1 MSEPTPTVVHSMG
14 EAAAAAVRLI
24 ERCVDHAVTE
34 LQAAEVNATRTE
46 QRQELTAAWRELLMQ
61 RPAWS
66 KRFPQILKASFD
78 TGARGEEAAADAP
91 APIKARETLTLV
103 DDTEI
108 SRGIEASRLTQQLVA
123 SLDRPLAELD
133 ALMSSALGLTV
144 VRPEKNPLRP
154 EIYAQALR
162 KVIDEVKPD
171 PACSALWVRHM
182 TQPLTEELA
191 QLYRDQA
198 QRLTQAHVQA
208 AGYRV
213 VGTPSRERPAP
224 APKSPLV
231 PAAQDGIAQP
241 PGHRPQD
248 RPQPSSMAAPL
259 RAAAFPVPQLQQFL
273 ARDNAAAGQ
282 PPEHGYYVQAER
294 ELRALQARN
303 QEAQAHDAR
312 AAQEHAHLPA
322 VERPQRRVAT
332 DSPLPQETWG
342 ALATPQ
348 ARSLVRTRLKTEVRE
363 VGQAFGL
370 EIVRA
375 LVDLVAQDPRL
386 LAPVREAI
394 VGLEP
399 SLLRLAMVAP
409 RFFSDE
415 AHPGRLLVERVAE
428 RSFRYNDEFC
438 AEFERFFQPV
448 AEGFRRLNDN
458 AALKDKEPFLALLE
472 GLQSSWKAQDAV
484 EDLQEREVVAAVQRA
499 ERRQLEANRI
509 AGELK
514 QRDDL
519 AGVPASVQ
527 EFVLSVWALVI
538 AHARLAAGGREIDPG
553 GYLAVVADLLWSVK
567 PALALKDPARAFVT
581 IPRVLL
587 KLRAG
592 LGVLGQEPGESAGLF
607 LELEK
612 LHRPVMELRARQR
625 HRDLGASVQ
634 APEQP
639 PESRPAAGPEGLWM
653 AQQELR
659 NAGFEDTQPGAFTLQ
674 SERDAS
680 TDNAPLLTEN
690 DTELALGELV
700 PGCWV
705 DLFARQQ
712 WRRARMVWAAERGT
726 LFMFVST
733 GGQPHSM
740 TRRSLQRLLRDR
752 LLRPVAGDGVVP
764 RALQRMAQQPA

>member
-1 MSEPTPTVVHSMG
+1 MG
-14 EAAAAAVRLI
+14 EAAATAVRLI

-34 LQAAEVNATRTE
+34 LQAAAVNATQTE

-61 RPAWS
+61 RPTWAT
-66 KRFPQILKASFD
+66 RFPQILKASFD
-78 TGARGEEAAADAP
+78 TGARGEDAAAGAP
-91 APIKARETLTLV
+91 APIKVREAALTLV

-133 ALMSSALGLTV
+133 ALMSSALGLPG

-162 KVIDEVKPD
+162 QVIDEVKPD
-171 PACSALWVRHM
+171 PAWSALWVRHM

-198 QRLTQAHVQA
+198 AWLTQARVQA

-213 VGTPSRERPAP
+213 VGTPSRERPMAP
-224 APKSPLV
+224 AN
-231 PAAQDGIAQP
+231 PAAGQAAQA
-241 PGHRPQD
+241 GAAA
-248 RPQPSSMAAPL
+248 PQPERHAQHGQPAAAPPL
-259 RAAAFPVPQLQQFL
+259 HAADFPVQQLQQFL
-273 ARDNAAAGQ
+273 ARNAAATGQ
-282 PPEHGYYVQAER
+282 PPEHAYFMQAER
-294 ELRALQARN
+294 ELRALQAAG
-303 QEAQAHDAR
+303 QEVPAYDAQA
-312 AAQEHAHLPA
+312 AQAHAHLPV
-322 VERPQRRVAT
+322 VERPQRHVAT

-342 ALATPQ
+342 ALATPL

-363 VGQAFGL
+363 VEQAFSL

-386 LAPVREAI
+386 LTPMREAI
-394 VGLEP
+394 IALEP

-415 AHPGRLLVERVAE
+415 AHPGRLLVEGVAE
-428 RSFRYNDEFC
+428 RSFKYNDEFS
-438 AEFERFFQPV
+438 AEFERFFRPV

-458 AALKDKEPFLALLE
+458 ATLKDAEPFRALLA
-472 GLQSSWKAQDAV
+472 GLQSAWKALDAI
-484 EDLQEREVVAAVQRA
+484 EDAQEREVVAAVQRA

-509 AGELK
+509 AGELQ

-519 AGVPASVQ
+519 AQAPATVHA
-527 EFVLSVWALVI
+527 FVVGVWALVI
-538 AHARLAAGGREIDPG
+538 AHARQADGGREIDPG

-567 PALALKDPARAFVT
+567 RELALKDPARAFVT

-592 LGVLGQEPGESAGLF
+592 LGVLGQEPAESAGLF

-612 LHRPVMELRARQR
+612 LHRPVMKLRAQQR

-634 APEQP
+634 APDEP
-639 PESRPAAGPEGLWM
+639 PPATPAARPDGLWM

-674 SERDAS
+674 SERDA
-680 TDNAPLLTEN
+680 TPDHAELLTEN
-690 DTELALGELV
+690 DTEIALAELV

-712 WRRARMVWAAERGT
+712 WRRARMVWATQRGT
-726 LFMFVST
+726 LFVFVST
-733 GGQPHSM
+733 GGRPHSM
-740 TRRSLQRLLRDR
+740 TRRSMQRLLRDR

-764 RALQRMAQQPA
+764 RALQRIAQQPASPKG